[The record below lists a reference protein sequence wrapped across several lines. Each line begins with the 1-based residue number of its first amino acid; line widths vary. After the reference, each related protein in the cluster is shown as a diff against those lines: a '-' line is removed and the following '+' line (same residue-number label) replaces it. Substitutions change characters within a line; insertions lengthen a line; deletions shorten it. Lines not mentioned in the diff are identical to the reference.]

1 MGGKS
6 NCTSSY
12 SMVDANMDH
21 VVVVTDCLVE
31 YPNLPASISQVDVD
45 YVVEV
50 EAIGNPDKIVSNVV
64 RMTNDVRELKMAE
77 YCARVIAKAP
87 FFKDGFSFQT
97 GGGGAALAVN
107 RMLRPYLEEKNIR
120 MGFAIGRIT
129 RPMCERALC
138 AGLWMPSADAAS
150 VKSVEND
157 PGHLKYPPPNTL
169 TR

>member
-1 MGGKS
+1 MRI
-6 NCTSSY
+6 
-12 SMVDANMDH
+12 V

-50 EAIGNPDKIVSNVV
+50 EAIGTPDKIVSNVV

-77 YCARVIAKAP
+77 YCARGYRKSS
-87 FFKDGFSFQT
+87 FFQRWIFLPD

-120 MGFAIGRIT
+120 MGFAIGGIT
-129 RPMCERALC
+129 QPMCELLEEGLC
-138 AGLWMPSADAAS
+138 AQDCGCPVL
-150 VKSVEND
+150 
-157 PGHLKYPPPNTL
+157 
-169 TR
+169 